1 MTTTVCTAPA
11 LPGSATTQFHFSLK
25 FVLLVVE
32 IKILVVVLSSQ
43 FNKMC
48 DSGQFPRPRLEPKT
62 RGVPPC
68 VSGKNIFYRK
78 FRKIGFWLF
87 KAEKLIN

>member
-1 MTTTVCTAPA
+1 MPSYVTTTVCTAPA

-48 DSGQFPRPRLEPKT
+48 DNGQFPRPRPEPET

-68 VSGKNIFYRK
+68 VSGKNIF
-78 FRKIGFWLF
+78 
-87 KAEKLIN
+87 